1 MRKPKLRFLLAASLG
16 VVAGL
21 AAVVIG
27 RYVASEATPVEAQIS
42 PTGTPVVVEKPPHPS
57 IAAEMT
63 AIAIDNTKPWFT
75 GVLNGF
81 TFIGEGT
88 PYPRVAGGRSR
99 SQLRG
104 MSSSDGRTGIPAS
117 EIDLE

>member
-1 MRKPKLRFLLAASLG
+1 MRKPKLRFLLATSLV

-21 AAVVIG
+21 AVFVIG
-27 RYVASEATPVEAQIS
+27 RYVASEDTPVEAQIS

-57 IAAEMT
+57 LAAEMT

-104 MSSSDGRTGIPAS
+104 MSSSGARPARRDS
-117 EIDLE
+117 RVR